1 MDSSTPPATFG
12 SRYNGGMGQE
22 QDLALLLRAATPLI
36 VIETEEERRAIEL
49 FKSALEQALRPL
61 YQWSATTGLRRV
73 DLDLS
78 DFGVNHAEPELVLE
92 KIALNAEPSIY
103 LLLDFHPY
111 LNDPLNVRKLRE
123 LALRHQGVEHTIV
136 LISPSLKLPDELE
149 GHSALMELHLPTTAA
164 LEKMVREE
172 AFDWSRRHDGQRVR
186 ISREAM
192 GDLMLNLR
200 GLTLAD
206 ARHLTRNAIFNDGA
220 ITASDIKSV
229 MEQKFQLLNRGGVLS
244 YEYDLVSFDDIAG
257 LSVLKRW
264 IRDRQ
269 KIFLSDENPY
279 GLEPPKGVLLL
290 GVQGCG
296 KSMAAKAVASGFG
309 VPLLRLDFGAIYN
322 KYHGETE
329 KNLRQSLRSAEVME
343 PCVLWIDEI
352 EKGLSVSDSDS
363 GTSRRVLGTLL
374 TWMAERDSRVFL
386 VATAN
391 DIEALPPELVRKG
404 RFDEIFFV
412 DLPSP
417 AVRARIFE
425 IHLARRQQPVESFDM
440 AELARRSEGF
450 SGSEIEQVVVS
461 GLYTAMASGKKL
473 CSEDLE
479 SAIAQTRPLSVV
491 MAEKIEYLRRWAASR
506 TVSADAPE
514 PAAAESTGAE

>member
-1 MDSSTPPATFG
+1 
-12 SRYNGGMGQE
+12 MGQE
-22 QDLALLLRAATPLI
+22 QDLALLLKSATPLI
-36 VIETEEERRAIEL
+36 IIETEEERRAIEL
-49 FKSALEQALRPL
+49 FKAALTEALRPL
-61 YQWSATTGLRRV
+61 YQWSATTGLKRV

-78 DFGVNHAEPELVLE
+78 DFGVNNAEPELVLQ
-92 KIALNAEPSIY
+92 KIALNSEPSIY

-123 LALRHQGVEHTIV
+123 LALRVHGVEHTIV
-136 LISPSLKLPDELE
+136 LISPSLKLPDELQ
-149 GHSALMELHLPTTAA
+149 GHSALMELKLPTTEA

-172 AFDWSRRHDGQRVR
+172 AFDWSRRHAGQRVKM
-186 ISREAM
+186 SREAM
-192 GDLMLNLR
+192 AELMLNLR
-200 GLTLAD
+200 GLTLSD

-220 ITASDIKSV
+220 ITSNDIKQV
-229 MEQKFQLLNRGGVLS
+229 MEQKFRMLNRGGVLS
-244 YEYDLVSFDDIAG
+244 YEYDLISFDDIAG
-257 LSVLKRW
+257 LNVLKRW
-264 IRDRQ
+264 ISDRQ
-269 KIFLSDENPY
+269 KIFLSDDNPY
-279 GLEPPKGVLLL
+279 GLDPPKGVLLL

-329 KNLRQSLRSAEVME
+329 KNLRQSLNSAEVME

-363 GTSRRVLGTLL
+363 GTSKRVLGTLL

-417 AVRARIFE
+417 AVRGKIFE
-425 IHLARRQQPVESFDM
+425 IHLARRQQLVDRFDLDV
-440 AELARRSEGF
+440 LAQRSEGF
-450 SGSEIEQVVVS
+450 SGSEIEQAVVS
-461 GLYTAMASGKKL
+461 GLYTAMASGGEL
-473 CSEDLE
+473 TNEDLLT
-479 SAIAQTRPLSVV
+479 AIKETRPLSVV
-491 MAEKIEYLRRWAASR
+491 MAEKIQYLRRWAASR
-506 TVSADAPE
+506 TVSADSPE
-514 PAAAESTGAE
+514 ELAESGS